1 MNKNFDTYEEQIIR
15 FDNSFDRSIQIYNI
29 FIHTTIYDK
38 VKFYIYHNHDY
49 IVYREG
55 WGWSCIGAWRV
66 LQR

>member
-55 WGWSCIGAWRV
+55 WRWSYIGAWRV